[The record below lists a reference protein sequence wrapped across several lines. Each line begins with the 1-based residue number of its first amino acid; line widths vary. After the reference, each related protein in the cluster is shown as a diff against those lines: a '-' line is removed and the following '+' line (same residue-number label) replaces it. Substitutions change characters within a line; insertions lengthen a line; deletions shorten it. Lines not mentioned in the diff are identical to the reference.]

1 MTNPRKPI
9 FPVQSAGETT
19 EDVDGSE
26 QESAEVPPP
35 ALRPRQLSACEE
47 ESESEQSTILTS
59 PVLIHSPRSR
69 KLSGACSSP
78 TLIKGGSKSDA
89 SDEDEEEDDLM
100 ELTTT
105 SNSHINRT
113 ILSSRLS
120 PTTSPLL
127 SSRRSPTRSWTY
139 SSDEEMSIKFDSR
152 RKRYSKRLNRF
163 NKRVSPMV
171 RVDSASSD
179 DGSVSDRG
187 TRHSLPKL
195 GLENLRHV
203 FQYASVP
210 STPADYSG
218 SESFTDLLAMHR
230 PRSNSAKTDSSD
242 GRSEVGE
249 LGVQISS
256 RFELSDGEEMDH
268 SCDRVE
274 DNSASTQSLG
284 QAHRRLRP
292 RTSSSSGESLQK
304 STVCC
309 IL

>member
-19 EDVDGSE
+19 EEVDGSD
-26 QESAEVPPP
+26 QESADVPP

-47 ESESEQSTILTS
+47 ESESEHSTALGS
-59 PVLIHSPRSR
+59 PVLVLSPRNR
-69 KLSGACSSP
+69 RLSAARSSP
-78 TLIKGGSKSDA
+78 TLIKSGSKSDA
-89 SDEDEEEDDLM
+89 SDEEEEEDDLM

-113 ILSSRLS
+113 ILSSRVS

-139 SSDEEMSIKFDSR
+139 SSDEELSIKFDSR

-187 TRHSLPKL
+187 TRHSLPRL
-195 GLENLRHV
+195 GLDNLRHA
-203 FQYASVP
+203 FHYASVP

-218 SESFTDLLAMHR
+218 SESFTDLLAMQR
-230 PRSNSAKTDSSD
+230 PRSNSARTDSSD
-242 GRSEVGE
+242 GRSEVGD
-249 LGVQISS
+249 LGAQMSS

-268 SCDRVE
+268 SCSRVE
-274 DNSASTQSLG
+274 ESSSTPSLG
-284 QAHRRLRP
+284 PARGRFNM
-292 RTSSSSGESLQK
+292 RTSSGSGDSLQK

-309 IL
+309 VL